1 MKKEAIFLADN
12 SYTIRRI
19 VELSFAEEENV
30 ELISF
35 ENGLNLKDKLLEIKP
50 RVVLVDIKLPELNGY
65 EACKFINE
73 TEELKDTQ
81 VFLMKGGFEPTDESL
96 LKNLTYVDIITK
108 PFDSNALVN
117 TLKDM
122 LKKEEIE
129 ASTSKPEQVPK
140 TLPEDLPGIDEIVE
154 TEEEISFSD
163 IKDEIESDKPADVNA
178 NDSDEEVPREDV
190 MPSEEKT
197 QGSPPE
203 KDALKFDNIEEIE
216 NPFKNEQSIDQ
227 EDAEGLDEEELE
239 VKENIKEQESELE
252 IASLTQEEI
261 NIKKIMQGKGKGI
274 DPEPIGLDDAD
285 EDTEDKTDDQIEDTL
300 KEPDV
305 EQPET
310 TEPDIPEEIKEPA
323 ESAESQETDQLELE
337 IKEPEEKEDI
347 PMEAD
352 LKPDEPPEIKL
363 APSEAAQVPEEKTE
377 SESLLEADKEK
388 ILTNVEDTLTI
399 AVKKILWE
407 IVPPLTEKIIKEEI
421 QKIKSEIDSSSE

>member
-129 ASTSKPEQVPK
+129 ASPSKPEQVPK

-163 IKDEIESDKPADVNA
+163 IKDEIESDKPTDVNA

-216 NPFKNEQSIDQ
+216 NPFKNEQPIDQ

-261 NIKKIMQGKGKGI
+261 NIKKIMQGKEKGI

-323 ESAESQETDQLELE
+323 ESAEPKETDQLELE

-407 IVPPLTEKIIKEEI
+407 IVPPLAEKIIKEEI
-421 QKIKSEIDSSSE
+421 QKIKSEIDSTSE

>member
-1 MKKEAIFLADN
+1 MIKEAIFLADN

-50 RVVLVDIKLPELNGY
+50 RVVLVDIKLPEFNGY

-122 LKKEEIE
+122 LKKKE
-129 ASTSKPEQVPK
+129 AKASPSKPEQVPE

-163 IKDEIESDKPADVNA
+163 IKDEIESDKPTDVNA

-216 NPFKNEQSIDQ
+216 NPFKNEQSIGQ
-227 EDAEGLDEEELE
+227 EDAEDLDEEELE
-239 VKENIKEQESELE
+239 VKKNIREQEGELE

-261 NIKKIMQGKGKGI
+261 NIKKIMQGRGKGI

-285 EDTEDKTDDQIEDTL
+285 EDTEAKTDDQIEDTL
-300 KEPDV
+300 QGLDV

-310 TEPDIPEEIKEPA
+310 TELDIPEEIKEPA
-323 ESAESQETDQLELE
+323 ESAEPQETDQLELDT
-337 IKEPEEKEDI
+337 KEPEEKEEM

-352 LKPDEPPEIKL
+352 LKPEEPPEIKL
-363 APSEAAQVPEEKTE
+363 PASEAAQVPEEKTE
-377 SESLLEADKEK
+377 FESLLEADKEK
-388 ILTNVEDTLTI
+388 ILTKVEDTLTI

-407 IVPPLTEKIIKEEI
+407 IVPPLAEKIIKEEI

>member
-50 RVVLVDIKLPELNGY
+50 RVVLVDIKLPEFNGY
-65 EACKFINE
+65 ETCKFINE

-81 VFLMKGGFEPTDESL
+81 VFLMKGGFEPTDENL

-122 LKKEEIE
+122 LKKKE
-129 ASTSKPEQVPK
+129 AKASPSKPEQVPK
-140 TLPEDLPGIDEIVE
+140 TLPEALPGIDEIVE

-163 IKDEIESDKPADVNA
+163 IKDEIESDKPTDA

-216 NPFKNEQSIDQ
+216 NPFKNEQPIGQ
-227 EDAEGLDEEELE
+227 EDAEGLKEEELE
-239 VKENIKEQESELE
+239 VKENIREQESELE

-261 NIKKIMQGKGKGI
+261 NIKKIMQGKEKGI

-285 EDTEDKTDDQIEDTL
+285 EDTEAKTDDQIEDTL
-300 KEPDV
+300 KGLDV

-310 TEPDIPEEIKEPA
+310 TEPDIPEKIKEPA
-323 ESAESQETDQLELE
+323 KSAEPQETDQLELGT
-337 IKEPEEKEDI
+337 KEPEEKEEI
-347 PMEAD
+347 PIEAD

-363 APSEAAQVPEEKTE
+363 DTSEAAQVPEEKTE

-388 ILTNVEDTLTI
+388 IITKVEDTLTI

-407 IVPPLTEKIIKEEI
+407 IVPPLAEKIIKEEI